1 MDGGVDG
8 IVQRLLLSALDSNKA
23 AKNLNKFLGVGGHK
37 IGEVPQPGFPALEV
51 FDAPGRTDGYVEGNE
66 RTPQIGGS
74 LPIEVKIFS
83 ASRF

>member
-1 MDGGVDG
+1 
-8 IVQRLLLSALDSNKA
+8 
-23 AKNLNKFLGVGGHK
+23 
-37 IGEVPQPGFPALEV
+37 VPQPGFPALEV